1 MPSAMSYE
9 TNPAALAALL
19 GAAELFISSVG
30 DDLLKRMQ
38 VTVPKKTWS
47 LHDSLVKE
55 TGRGDTFGT
64 VFVDVGVDDT
74 FTSKVG
80 RHPADYVTFVE
91 RGTSRQVAQPFELPS
106 LLQTIGNLQGVKG
119 VRIV

>member
-47 LHDSLVKE
+47 LHDSLEKLRA
-55 TGRGDTFGT
+55 GW
-64 VFVDVGVDDT
+64 
-74 FTSKVG
+74 
-80 RHPADYVTFVE
+80 
-91 RGTSRQVAQPFELPS
+91 AQ
-106 LLQTIGNLQGVKG
+106 
-119 VRIV
+119 